1 MMLCSFLYVT
11 VTMVTGFPFRLLG
24 VQLDQNQLTGLK
36 ETFQKFIFG
45 DV

>member
-1 MMLCSFLYVT
+1 
-11 VTMVTGFPFRLLG
+11 MVTGLCFRLLG
-24 VQLDQNQLTGLK
+24 VQLDQDQLMGLK